1 MRVLEFGRVATGQH
15 AFGSTMGHP
24 ADINAMNLLHS
35 GRGTET
41 AVQDVNEIMMIRT
54 YTSFNSV
61 YKSWRRTEGGEV

>member
-1 MRVLEFGRVATGQH
+1 
-15 AFGSTMGHP
+15 MGHP

-35 GRGTET
+35 GRGAET

-61 YKSWRRTEGGEV
+61 YKSWRRTEGGEGVNE